1 MTIPTPTEIMQR
13 LQFDEIIV
21 QIKDLPSLPA
31 IVMELL
37 NSIDQENVDIGVLAK
52 KVSQDQA
59 LTAKTLR
66 FANSSFYGTPSKVT
80 TIQQAITLLGV
91 ANVRDLITAAA
102 ISGIFPENQC
112 PGFNFRAFWKHSI
125 GAAICAKLLARYVHV
140 NTDYAFT
147 AGLLH
152 DIGRLVLVTRFPENY
167 AAVIAYRKAN
177 DCYMLEAERAVLG
190 IDHMVAGHALAMHW
204 HFSDVMQHAIVG
216 HHEPEKSAPNAL
228 VALVHVANSIVHA
241 LDLAGV
247 EDDLVP
253 PLSLIAWNT
262 LDLKEDIY
270 QQVFNETVQQVEK
283 LNQVL

>member
-204 HFSDVMQHAIVG
+204 QFSDVMQHAIVG

>member
-1 MTIPTPTEIMQR
+1 MNIPTPTEIMQR
-13 LQFDEIIV
+13 LQFDEVVV

-37 NSIDQENVDIGVLAK
+37 NSIDQENIDISVLAK

-80 TIQQAITLLGV
+80 TIHQAITLLGV

-112 PGFNFRAFWKHSI
+112 PDFDFHAFWKHSI
-125 GAAICAKLLARYVHV
+125 ATAICAKLLARHVHV
-140 NTDYAFT
+140 NADYAFT

-152 DIGRLVLVTRFPENY
+152 DIGRLVLVTRFPDNY
-167 AAVIAYRKAN
+167 AAVIAYRKQR
-177 DCYMLEAERAVLG
+177 DCYMLDAEREILG
-190 IDHMVAGHALAMHW
+190 IDHMVAGHALAVHW
-204 HFSDVMQHAIVG
+204 HFSEVMQHAIVG
-216 HHEPEKSAPNAL
+216 HHEPEKSEASAL
-228 VALVHVANSIVHA
+228 VSLVHVANSIVHA
-241 LDLAGV
+241 LDLSGV

-253 PLSLIAWNT
+253 PVSLLAWNN
-262 LDLKEDIY
+262 LGLEEEIY
-270 QQVFNETVQQVEK
+270 QHVFSETVLQVEK
-283 LNQVL
+283 LNQVI